1 MAEDT
6 TRTSNRKLNSGASEF
21 NAISF
26 TIEQMMKSGINTCI
40 PVRVDSC
47 TKPGPNGAA
56 GYVSATPLVMQRG
69 ADGNSLAPVSLP
81 QLPFF
86 RLYAGTA
93 AVVIDPQ
100 PGDVGLAIFS
110 QQDASN
116 LEAGKNEPVQAG
128 SFRSFD
134 MSDGFYV
141 GGFLG
146 NVPDVY
152 AELEQSTG
160 INLKTPTNTIT
171 IGRDDGTIVIHADT
185 EVTVDAPIAKC
196 SGDVEIAGT
205 LKTGGMATFQQG
217 LQTAAGTNAS
227 IGGSL
232 TAAHDISAGGDFS
245 GSGGISLGGGAS
257 IGGALDATGAAS
269 FGSTVD
275 VTGAATFGGAL
286 EATGAAT
293 FANTVDITGA
303 LTASS
308 LTTGDITSDGDLS
321 ITGDT
326 TVTGDMTVTGALEA
340 DSISAGGGGG
350 PVEFGGDVRIL
361 GNLKVENDVTAD
373 GNMVCRDIDGDNI
386 RGVKIAAGTTDF
398 SQLTDGTIAA
408 QNVGTS
414 ALVTEHIAGHE
425 DIGFVIT
432 IDDAVSMQ
440 STLTVA
446 GNIRSEGEITAPVIQ
461 QDPASP

>member
-6 TRTSNRKLNSGASEF
+6 TRTSNRKLNSGASEY

-26 TIEQMMKSGINTCI
+26 MMEQQMKGSINTCI

-69 ADGNSLAPVSLP
+69 ADCNSLAPVYLP
-81 QLPFF
+81 QLQFF

-128 SFRSFD
+128 SLRSFD

-171 IGRDDGTIVIHADT
+171 IGRDDGTITIHADT

-205 LKTGGMATFQQG
+205 LKTGGLATFQQG

-232 TAAHDISAGGDFS
+232 SAAGDISAGGDFS
-245 GSGGISLGGGAS
+245 GSGGMSLGGSAS

-275 VTGAATFGGAL
+275 VTGAATFGGSLTAD
-286 EATGAAT
+286 GDAT
-293 FANTVDITGA
+293 FNGALTSTGDAEIGGDLNVTGA
-303 LTASS
+303 LTAGSIS
-308 LTTGDITSDGDLS
+308 TTGGGLTIDGDITATGNISTYSGD
-321 ITGDT
+321 IE
-326 TVTGDMTVTGALEA
+326 TVVGNLY
-340 DSISAGGGGG
+340 
-350 PVEFGGDVRIL
+350 GGDINAHDITARGNIRGSKIGGNATNFADIEEDCISMKIL
-361 GNLKVENDVTAD
+361 RGGLCIIGDIQKTPEMSYI
-373 GNMVCRDIDGDNI
+373 GIDGD
-386 RGVKIAAGTTDF
+386 IA
-398 SQLTDGTIAA
+398 L
-408 QNVGTS
+408 
-414 ALVTEHIAGHE
+414 
-425 DIGFVIT
+425 IG
-432 IDDAVSMQ
+432 A
-440 STLTVA
+440 LTVS
-446 GNIRSEGEITAPVIQ
+446 GDIRSEGEITAPVIQ